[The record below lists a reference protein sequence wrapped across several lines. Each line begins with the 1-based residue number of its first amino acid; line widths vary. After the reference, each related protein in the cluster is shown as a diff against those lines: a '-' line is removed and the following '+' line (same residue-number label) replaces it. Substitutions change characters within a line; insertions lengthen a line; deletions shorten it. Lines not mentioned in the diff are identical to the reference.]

1 MKSIACFI
9 LLAWMCPAQAGEVY
23 DKGSSDRVPDWA
35 IGPLLVVPIGN
46 INKVTKEDC
55 VRLGTLQSKSLELFG
70 RRFKLAEIGL
80 AEIPN
85 DSHSCTIT
93 TEKEAGGHYEV
104 FLSQSLAD
112 QTRYNVIITWIPSDG
127 SKPVQQP
134 QFTVWDVKSRKT
146 KETK

>member
-9 LLAWMCPAQAGEVY
+9 FLAWMCSAQAGEVY
-23 DKGSSDRVPDWA
+23 DKGITDRVPDWA
-35 IGPLLVVPIGN
+35 IGPLLVVPIGK
-46 INKVTKEDC
+46 IDKVTKEDC

-70 RRFKLAEIGL
+70 RKFRLAEIAL

-85 DSHSCTIT
+85 SSNICIIT
-93 TEKEAGGHYEV
+93 TAKEEGGHYELR
-104 FLSQSLAD
+104 LSQSLAD
-112 QTRYNVIITWIPSDG
+112 QTCYEVIITWIPSDG

-146 KETK
+146 KQAK